1 MSTSTTNTRQLVY
14 IASLSAVSFLLMYVQ
29 FPLIPSANFLQ
40 FEFSILPALVALLI
54 FDLKSA
60 FAVLTLRT
68 LLKLILNN
76 GGVGTLI
83 GLPMNYIA
91 LSLFILALGLGWKK
105 KQTLKSYIIGS
116 SLGTLTFTVAMIIL
130 NYVYAVPLYA
140 KFANFDIKAILG
152 LANYLFAMVLPFNL
166 IEGTIFA
173 VSFYLLYLAIRP
185 LIAKM

>member
-76 GGVGTLI
+76 GGVWRCGHPNWTSHELYRPELIYPSSGFGTEEKA
-83 GLPMNYIA
+83 NA
-91 LSLFILALGLGWKK
+91 
-105 KQTLKSYIIGS
+105 Q
-116 SLGTLTFTVAMIIL
+116 V
-130 NYVYAVPLYA
+130 LYHR
-140 KFANFDIKAILG
+140 
-152 LANYLFAMVLPFNL
+152 V
-166 IEGTIFA
+166 
-173 VSFYLLYLAIRP
+173 
-185 LIAKM
+185 

>member
-105 KQTLKSYIIGS
+105 KQTLKSY
-116 SLGTLTFTVAMIIL
+116 
-130 NYVYAVPLYA
+130 
-140 KFANFDIKAILG
+140 
-152 LANYLFAMVLPFNL
+152 
-166 IEGTIFA
+166 
-173 VSFYLLYLAIRP
+173 
-185 LIAKM
+185 